1 MRQSSPERLP
11 QPTPQTADE
20 SNAVPL
26 IPPPPPPPAV
36 IPARLEQMLLR
47 WRAAN
52 AWQLDI
58 IRPGWLR
65 AEPVKTEQTQIMA
78 SFVYVARETASG
90 REIRS
95 SVEAATEQA
104 AIMALLNRNM
114 LVLSIQERVGKQGR
128 TSGGRVALADLVI
141 FTRQLATMIDAGLA
155 MVQSLQA
162 LAEQTTN
169 KVMRDVIHDVCARV
183 EGGDS
188 FSDALKKHP
197 KAFSRLYVCMVA
209 AGEKGGLL
217 AEILARLATYL
228 ENTARL
234 RKKVKSATM
243 YPAVVTVVAILIT
256 IFLLVKVV
264 PVFGEIF
271 RSFNATL
278 PAPTMYLIMVSDIV
292 KRYLFLVL
300 LAGGGA
306 VYGWIY
312 FIKTP
317 TGRWIWDSRRI
328 KLPVF
333 GAIAH
338 KICLARFAR
347 TLASLVR
354 SGVPILEVLQIVSQ
368 TVGNVVME
376 KAIKTTSTD
385 IEQGESIATA
395 LAKHPVFPSMI
406 VRMVTAGEQTGK
418 LDSML
423 ERIAD
428 FLDEEIETTLSGL
441 TALIEP
447 ILIVFLGVVIGGMVI
462 CMFLPIFKLP
472 EIVSR

>member
-1 MRQSSPERLP
+1 
-11 QPTPQTADE
+11 
-20 SNAVPL
+20 
-26 IPPPPPPPAV
+26 
-36 IPARLEQMLLR
+36 
-47 WRAAN
+47 
-52 AWQLDI
+52 
-58 IRPGWLR
+58 
-65 AEPVKTEQTQIMA
+65 MA
-78 SFVYVARETASG
+78 SFVYVARETATG
-90 REIRS
+90 RELRS

-104 AIMALLNRNM
+104 AIAALLNRNL
-114 LVLSIQERVGKQGR
+114 LVVSIQEKVGKKGR
-128 TSGGRVALADLVI
+128 TAGGKVALGDLVI

-169 KVMRDVIHDVCARV
+169 KVMRDVIKDVCARV
-183 EGGDS
+183 ESGDS
-188 FSDALKKHP
+188 FSEALQKHP

-243 YPAVVTVVAILIT
+243 YPIVVTIVAICIT
-256 IFLLVKVV
+256 IFLLIKVV

-271 RSFNATL
+271 SSFHHEL
-278 PAPTMYLIMVSDIV
+278 PAPTLYLIALSHFVQHYILPILISMG
-292 KRYLFLVL
+292 
-300 LAGGGA
+300 AG
-306 VYGWIY
+306 VYGWFY

-317 TGRWIWDSRRI
+317 GGRKFWDTYRI
-328 KLPVF
+328 RIPIF
-333 GAIAH
+333 GIIAH
-338 KICLARFAR
+338 KICLARFTR

-376 KAIKTTSTD
+376 KAIRTAAGD
-385 IEQGESIATA
+385 IERGESISTS
-395 LAKHPVFPSMI
+395 LGKHPIFPSMI
-406 VRMVTAGEQTGK
+406 IRMVTAGEQTGK
-418 LDSML
+418 IDNML

-447 ILIVFLGVVIGGMVI
+447 ILIVFLGVVVGGMVI
-462 CMFLPIFKLP
+462 CMFLPIFKMP
-472 EIVSR
+472 EIVSGH